1 MAEFLNS
8 MVDTGLDNMLGC
20 GDILRKRDK
29 LKEKCEALEWGNV
42 EAEKELV
49 VLQGKDE
56 SVKFLQEEVDWYNYL
71 SILAGQIKKLTVSL
85 VDVEE
90 SRKKVYEEVAEA
102 CRAFEAGQKVLQQKK
117 DDRINAL
124 KGIEKELA
132 VARQRSQESLKQAME
147 VVSRV
152 LNQMLEQEREF
163 CLSLYIFVDQ
173 LNPFIE
179 VLR

>member
-8 MVDTGLDNMLGC
+8 MIDTGLDDVLGC

-29 LKEKCEALEWGNV
+29 LKEKCEALEWGNA

-49 VLQGKDE
+49 VLQGKSE
-56 SVKFLQEEVDWYNYL
+56 SVKLLQEEVYWYNCL
-71 SILAGQIKKLTVSL
+71 PTLDGQIKKVAVSL

-90 SRKKVYEEVAEA
+90 SWKKVSEEVAKA
-102 CRAFEAGQKVLQQKK
+102 CRAFEAGQKVIQQKK

-124 KGIEKELA
+124 KGIEEELV
-132 VARQRSQESLKQAME
+132 VARQRSQESLQQAME
-147 VVSRV
+147 VVCRV

-173 LNPFIE
+173 LNTFIE